1 MTTHPESTEGTT
13 RYRICGLTLASEIPL
28 PELVAVAGSDP
39 VQEPDISFRLE
50 HVAVRRTSRG
60 SGFTVFALPAGEP
73 GLECAREPGGYR
85 LRFPGLADFRVDVR
99 GREFVCEAPEG
110 IPPAT
115 IRHLLLDQVI
125 PRALSLRG
133 VYALHATAVLTP
145 HGICAFAGPAG
156 VGKSTLAASFH
167 VAGYPVLSDDCLVLQ
182 EGNGTILVTPAY
194 PGVRL
199 WDNAAAALLGNPE
212 GTLPAAGY
220 GSKLRVLEG
229 SHPGSLPPDRRT
241 LARIYNIVDPLENE
255 MEFSAEGRIV
265 ETIPDREAFMS
276 LISSVYRLDITDR
289 RLLARQFGFLE
300 RVASLVPV
308 RNLRVPEDF
317 SALPT
322 VRDAIFA
329 DLRMNSTTRNSAL
342 ESERRSDETLSV
354 RKAPL
359 ASP

>member
-1 MTTHPESTEGTT
+1 M
-13 RYRICGLTLASEIPL
+13 ASEIAL
-28 PELVAVAGSDP
+28 PELVPVAGSDLA
-39 VQEPDISFRLE
+39 QEPDIRVRLE
-50 HVAVRRTSRG
+50 KVVPKRTSHA
-60 SGFTVFALPAGEP
+60 SWFTVFALPTGAP
-73 GLECAREPGGYR
+73 GLECAKEPGGYR

-99 GREFVCEAPEG
+99 GREFVCEALEG

-145 HGICAFAGPAG
+145 HGVCAFAGPAG

-182 EGNGTILVTPAY
+182 EGHDAILATPGY

-199 WDNAAAALLGNPE
+199 GDEATAALFGKLESTQPV
-212 GTLPAAGY
+212 AHY
-220 GSKLRVLEG
+220 GAKRRVLAG
-229 SHPGSLPPDRRT
+229 SRPESFPRDRKA
-241 LARIYNIVDPLENE
+241 LARIYNLVDPPETE
-255 MEFSAEGRIV
+255 AEFGAEGRIV
-265 ETIPDREAFMS
+265 EAISGREAFMS
-276 LISSVYRLDITDR
+276 LVTSAFRLDITDR
-289 RLLARQFGFLE
+289 KLLARQFDFFE

-317 SALPT
+317 SALPA

-329 DLRMNSTTRNSAL
+329 DLRMTCMTGNSAP
-342 ESERRSDETLSV
+342 EPARWSDGTFRFPE
-354 RKAPL
+354 API
-359 ASP
+359 STP